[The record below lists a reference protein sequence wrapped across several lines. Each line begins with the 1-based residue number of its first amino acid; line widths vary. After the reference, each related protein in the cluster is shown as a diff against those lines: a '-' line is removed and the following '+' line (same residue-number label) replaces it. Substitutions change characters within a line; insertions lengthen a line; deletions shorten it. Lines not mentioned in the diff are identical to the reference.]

1 MGKPVTSERRRF
13 ARHRVGVPGAVL
25 MADGRSLPCEVMDI
39 SLSGARVTSAVD
51 LPDTFNLRIRPSAAG
66 LVCQVLWRRG
76 AVVGVSFTSRAN
88 PDEHAPG
95 GQNHT

>member
-1 MGKPVTSERRRF
+1 M
-13 ARHRVGVPGAVL
+13 GVPGAVL

-39 SLSGARVTSAVD
+39 SLSGALVTSAVD